1 MVSRIVLS
9 LRKAAS
15 PVVSYGDWTVKNL
28 TTVETGESALMFNHE
43 MQFRRRTAFSSREEE

>member
-15 PVVSYGDWTVKNL
+15 PVVCYGDWTVKNL
-28 TTVETGESALMFNHE
+28 TTVETGESALISSHE
-43 MQFRRRTAFSSREEE
+43 MQFRRRTAFSSCEEE